1 MTDPSTTMSTASLQ
15 SVERSGL
22 GTTRATTTHSRRA
35 LCCRPHKARSH
46 MNARSHTDIELG
58 IRKPLHEHW
67 TGVLPHCLMLQCRKH
82 SEGSFA
88 SSVPPKSRIFGF
100 RGLVSRKASNRT
112 ERNPHICLCL
122 SGARARNMFRVAHHS
137 GIFGPVHT
145 GSGYA
150 IKVFICVPILASS
163 SKRNPW
169 SSRCRQKR
177 KRSYY
182 PGTVN
187 LYG

>member
-1 MTDPSTTMSTASLQ
+1 
-15 SVERSGL
+15 
-22 GTTRATTTHSRRA
+22 
-35 LCCRPHKARSH
+35 

-67 TGVLPHCLMLQCRKH
+67 TGVLPHMLMLLCRKH

-88 SSVPPKSRIFGF
+88 SSVSPNSRCFGF
-100 RGLVSRKASNRT
+100 RCLVSRKASNRT
-112 ERNPHICLCL
+112 ERNPHICFCL
-122 SGARARNMFRVAHHS
+122 SGARARNMSVDMYRVVHHS
-137 GIFGPVHT
+137 GIFVPVHT

-163 SKRNPW
+163 SRRNPW
-169 SSRCRQKR
+169 SSPCRQKR
-177 KRSYY
+177 KRGYY